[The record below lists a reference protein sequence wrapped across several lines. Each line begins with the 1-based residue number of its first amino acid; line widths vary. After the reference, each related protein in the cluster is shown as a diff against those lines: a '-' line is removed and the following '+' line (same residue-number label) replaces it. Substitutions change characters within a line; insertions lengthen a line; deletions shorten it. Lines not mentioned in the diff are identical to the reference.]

1 MTYLSNMMFRGDR
14 TAAIQMIQSQCVISP
29 SMGLQLLKFGVD
41 GGIEEIRISSLLS
54 SAGQSSG
61 RAIKGVVGDMSKD
74 IREWKRVKGGK
85 NSLG

>member
-1 MTYLSNMMFRGDR
+1 MYRGDR
-14 TAAIQMIQSQCVISP
+14 SAAIQMIQSQCVLSP
-29 SMGLQLLKFGVD
+29 SMGLQLLKLGVD
-41 GGIEEIRISSLLS
+41 GGIEETRISRLLA

-61 RAIKGVVGDMSKD
+61 KAVEGVVGDMSKD